1 MLLKFLVFLVFAFVL
16 FEATVGLGEQDLST
30 NRVWVIV
37 AGMMGLLLLLAIDRL
52 TEIRVSPKGM
62 EATLAQAQ
70 AQAMEEIGALEDR
83 EVAEAARAQILQA
96 ENPDQVKGAL
106 ATAMELNVT
115 RVVERVKE
123 AIRQKRKLYVRYR
136 PDPQAP
142 MDAYQVAPLDIKP
155 GKTPATRAN
164 DYLWVHSYDHGST
177 LSLRLERVLGV
188 ELSEETF
195 DPAELMAGWEDKE
208 PEWNVPRDW

>member
-1 MLLKFLVFLVFAFVL
+1 VLLKFLVFLVFAFVL